1 MAMQG
6 RFLRQQLTGCA
17 ISLRFE
23 ARLRGDI
30 DVGRAPPHGVWIKV
44 PKKKKKTKYEL
55 LLIDNEK

>member
-44 PKKKKKTKYEL
+44 PKKKKKQNMNDY
-55 LLIDNEK
+55 